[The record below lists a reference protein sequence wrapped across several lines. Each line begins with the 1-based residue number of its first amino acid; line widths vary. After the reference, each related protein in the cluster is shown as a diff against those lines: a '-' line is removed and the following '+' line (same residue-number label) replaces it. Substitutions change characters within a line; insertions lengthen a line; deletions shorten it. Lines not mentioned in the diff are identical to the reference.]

1 MNVKLADVI
10 SLGEIMVES
19 IFETEADVPVNRT
32 LVVKDE
38 KAAAIGGAAVN
49 VAWYLDGLGKA
60 VRLIAP
66 ISIRHAST
74 LEREFKKTKVDLTG
88 IIKTKGGT
96 DHLFTIL
103 FPQGHRSIYTL
114 GATANGL
121 KRKVLNAQESE
132 RAIVLNGGRHQEMR
146 EIFSELVTK
155 RADELIAF
163 NPSYAIY
170 EYGSEELVHILKNCD
185 ISFLNEDE
193 YRFAKQFSRNPL
205 EHLPRAAFV
214 VTKSNKGALM
224 ICRKKQYRYKPEVKH
239 DGVILG
245 AGDACLAGFLSGL
258 LDGVSP
264 DASMIRGL
272 RVAALVVRHQNIR
285 TKLKAADRSWVLGV

>member
-1 MNVKLADVI
+1 MNVKVTDVI

-19 IFETEADVPVNRT
+19 IFETDADVPVNRT

-38 KAAAIGGAAVN
+38 KAVAIGGAAVN
-49 VAWYLDGLGKA
+49 VAWYLDGLGKT
-60 VRLIAP
+60 VRLVAP

-74 LEREFKKTKVDLTG
+74 LGREFKKSKVDLTG
-88 IIKTKGGT
+88 VIKIKGDT

-114 GATANGL
+114 GATPKGL
-121 KRKVLNAQESE
+121 KRKILKAQAHE
-132 RAIVLNGGRHQEMR
+132 RAIVLNGGRHQEIR
-146 EIFSELVTK
+146 ETFTNLVSK
-155 RADELIAF
+155 RSDVFIAF

-170 EYGSEELVHILKNCD
+170 EYDPKELLHILKNCD
-185 ISFLNEDE
+185 VCFLNEDE
-193 YRFAKQFSRNPL
+193 YRFAKQSSRESF
-205 EHLPRAAFV
+205 EHLPRTAFV
-214 VTKSNKGALM
+214 ITRSNKGALM
-224 ICRKKQYRYKPEVKH
+224 ICGQRQFRYKPEAKH

-258 LDGVSP
+258 LDRVSP
-264 DASMIRGL
+264 EVAMIRGL

-285 TKLKAADRSWVLGV
+285 TKLTAADRSWVLAV